1 MMTKIKICGLTRAED
16 IEMVNEFLPD
26 YVGFVFAKSRRQV
39 SIEQAK
45 DLKKRLKRE
54 IKAVGV
60 FVNEEA
66 ANIAKIAEQG
76 IIDLIQIHG
85 NEDAA
90 YCKQLR
96 NLTQVPIIKAVRIKC
111 EDDLAGIDEFD
122 CDYYLFDTLSST
134 QFGGTGKTFDHRLLY
149 NKAIEKPFFVAGG
162 LNQDN
167 VAAVI
172 KALEPFGVDTS
183 GGVENDGIKDKN
195 KIKEFI
201 KQGRIVGKN
210 D

>member
-1 MMTKIKICGLTRAED
+1 MTKIKICGLTRTED
-16 IEMVNEFLPD
+16 IAMVNEFLPD
-26 YVGFVFAKSRRQV
+26 YIGFVFAKSRRQV
-39 SIEQAK
+39 SAEQAK
-45 DLKKRLKRE
+45 ELKNKLRPA

-60 FVNEEA
+60 FVNEKPE
-66 ANIAKIAEQG
+66 NIAEIANQG

-85 NEDAA
+85 DEDAA
-90 YCKQLR
+90 YCAQLR
-96 NLTQVPIIKAVRIKC
+96 KLTQAPIIKVVRVER
-111 EDDLAGIDEFD
+111 EDDFAGIEAFD
-122 CDYYLFDTLSST
+122 CDYCLFDTLSSKDY
-134 QFGGTGKTFDHRLLY
+134 GGTGKAFDHSLLY
-149 NKAIEKPFFVAGG
+149 NKEIKKPFFVAGG

-172 KALEPFGVDTS
+172 EVIKPFGVDTS
-183 GGVENDGIKDKN
+183 GGVETDGIKDAN

>member
-1 MMTKIKICGLTRAED
+1 MTKIKICGLTRTED

-26 YVGFVFAKSRRQV
+26 YIGFVFAKSRRQV
-39 SIEQAK
+39 SAEQAK
-45 DLKKRLKRE
+45 ELKNKLRPA

-60 FVNEEA
+60 FVNEKPE
-66 ANIAKIAEQG
+66 NIAEIANQG

-85 NEDAA
+85 DEDAA
-90 YCKQLR
+90 YCAQLR
-96 NLTQVPIIKAVRIKC
+96 KLTQAPIIKVVRVER
-111 EDDLAGIDEFD
+111 EDDFAGIEEFD
-122 CDYYLFDTLSST
+122 CDYYLFDTLSSKEY
-134 QFGGTGKTFDHRLLY
+134 GGTGQAFDHSLLY
-149 NKAIEKPFFVAGG
+149 NKEIKKPFFVAGG

-172 KALEPFGVDTS
+172 EVIKPFGVDTS
-183 GGVENDGIKDKN
+183 GGVETDGIKDVN
-195 KIKEFI
+195 KIKEFT

>member
-1 MMTKIKICGLTRAED
+1 MTKIKICGLTRTED

-26 YVGFVFAKSRRQV
+26 YIGFVFAKSRRQV
-39 SIEQAK
+39 SAEQAK
-45 DLKKRLKRE
+45 ELKNKLRPA

-60 FVNEEA
+60 FVNEKPE
-66 ANIAKIAEQG
+66 NIAEIANQG

-85 NEDAA
+85 DEDAA
-90 YCKQLR
+90 YCAQLR
-96 NLTQVPIIKAVRIKC
+96 KLTQAPIVKVVRVER
-111 EDDLAGIDEFD
+111 EDDFAGIEEFD
-122 CDYYLFDTLSST
+122 CDYYLFDTLSSKEY
-134 QFGGTGKTFDHRLLY
+134 GGTGKAFDHSILH
-149 NKAIEKPFFVAGG
+149 NKEIKKPFFVAGG

-172 KALEPFGVDTS
+172 EVIKPFGVDTS
-183 GGVENDGIKDKN
+183 GGVETDGIKDIN

>member
-1 MMTKIKICGLTRAED
+1 MTKIKICGLTRTED

-26 YVGFVFAKSRRQV
+26 YIGFVFAKSRRQV
-39 SIEQAK
+39 SAEQAK
-45 DLKKRLKRE
+45 ELKNKLRPA

-60 FVNEEA
+60 FVNEKPE
-66 ANIAKIAEQG
+66 NIAEIANQG

-85 NEDAA
+85 DEDAA
-90 YCKQLR
+90 YCAQLR
-96 NLTQVPIIKAVRIKC
+96 KLTQAPIIKVVRVER
-111 EDDLAGIDEFD
+111 EDDFAGIEEFD
-122 CDYYLFDTLSST
+122 CDYYLFYTLSSKEY
-134 QFGGTGKTFDHRLLY
+134 GGTGKAFDHSLLY
-149 NKAIEKPFFVAGG
+149 NKEIKKPFFVAGG

-172 KALEPFGVDTS
+172 EVIKPFGVDTS
-183 GGVENDGIKDKN
+183 GGVETDGIKDAN

>member
-1 MMTKIKICGLTRAED
+1 MTKIKICGLTRTED

-26 YVGFVFAKSRRQV
+26 YIGFVFAKSRRQV
-39 SIEQAK
+39 SAEQAK
-45 DLKKRLKRE
+45 ELKNKLRPA

-60 FVNEEA
+60 FVNEKPE
-66 ANIAKIAEQG
+66 NIAKIANQG

-85 NEDAA
+85 DEDAA
-90 YCKQLR
+90 YCAQLR
-96 NLTQVPIIKAVRIKC
+96 KLTQAPIVKVVRVER
-111 EDDLAGIDEFD
+111 EDDFAGIEEFD
-122 CDYYLFDTLSST
+122 CDYYLFDTLSSKDY
-134 QFGGTGKTFDHRLLY
+134 GGTGKAFDHSLLY
-149 NKAIEKPFFVAGG
+149 NKEIKKPFFVAGG

-172 KALEPFGVDTS
+172 EVIKPFGVDTS
-183 GGVENDGIKDKN
+183 GGVETDGIKDAN

>member
-1 MMTKIKICGLTRAED
+1 MTKIKICGLTRTED

-26 YVGFVFAKSRRQV
+26 YIGFVFAKSRRQV
-39 SIEQAK
+39 SAEQAK
-45 DLKKRLKRE
+45 KLKNKLRPA

-60 FVNEEA
+60 FVNEKPE
-66 ANIAKIAEQG
+66 NIAEIANQG

-85 NEDAA
+85 DEDAA
-90 YCKQLR
+90 YCAQLR
-96 NLTQVPIIKAVRIKC
+96 KLTQAPIIKVVRVER
-111 EDDLAGIDEFD
+111 EDDLAGIEEFD
-122 CDYYLFDTLSST
+122 CDYYLFDTLSSKDY
-134 QFGGTGKTFDHRLLY
+134 GGTGKAFDHSLLY
-149 NKAIEKPFFVAGG
+149 NKEIKKPFFVAGG

-167 VAAVI
+167 VAAAI
-172 KALEPFGVDTS
+172 EATKPFGVDTS
-183 GGVENDGIKDKN
+183 GGVETDGIKDAN

>member
-1 MMTKIKICGLTRAED
+1 MTKIKICGLTRTED

-26 YVGFVFAKSRRQV
+26 YIGFVFAKSRRQV
-39 SIEQAK
+39 SAEQAK
-45 DLKKRLKRE
+45 ELKNKLRPA

-60 FVNEEA
+60 FVNEKPE
-66 ANIAKIAEQG
+66 NIAEIANQG

-85 NEDAA
+85 DEDAA
-90 YCKQLR
+90 YCAQLR
-96 NLTQVPIIKAVRIKC
+96 KLTQAPIIKVVRVER
-111 EDDLAGIDEFD
+111 EDDFAGIEEFD
-122 CDYYLFDTLSST
+122 CDYYLFDTLSSKEY
-134 QFGGTGKTFDHRLLY
+134 GGTGKAFDHSLLH
-149 NKAIEKPFFVAGG
+149 NKEIKKLFFVVCG

-172 KALEPFGVDTS
+172 EAIKPYGVDAS
-183 GGVENDGIKDKN
+183 GGVETDGIKDAN
-195 KIKEFI
+195 KIIEFI

>member
-1 MMTKIKICGLTRAED
+1 MTKIKICGLTRTED
-16 IEMVNEFLPD
+16 INMVNEFLPD
-26 YVGFVFAKSRRQV
+26 YIGFVFAKSRRQV
-39 SIEQAK
+39 SAEQAK
-45 DLKKRLKRE
+45 ELKNKLRPA

-60 FVNEEA
+60 FVNEKPE
-66 ANIAKIAEQG
+66 NIAEIANQG

-85 NEDAA
+85 DEDAA
-90 YCKQLR
+90 YCAQLR
-96 NLTQVPIIKAVRIKC
+96 KLTQAPIIKVVRVER
-111 EDDLAGIDEFD
+111 EDDFAGIEEFD
-122 CDYYLFDTLSST
+122 CDYYLFDTLSSKEY
-134 QFGGTGKTFDHRLLY
+134 GGTGKAFDHSLLY
-149 NKAIEKPFFVAGG
+149 NKEIKKPFFVAGG

-172 KALEPFGVDTS
+172 EVIKPFGVDTS
-183 GGVENDGIKDKN
+183 GGVETDGIKDAN

>member
-1 MMTKIKICGLTRAED
+1 MTKIKICGLTRTED

-26 YVGFVFAKSRRQV
+26 YIGFVFAKSRRQV
-39 SIEQAK
+39 SAEQAK
-45 DLKKRLKRE
+45 ELKNKLRPA

-60 FVNEEA
+60 FVNEKPE
-66 ANIAKIAEQG
+66 NIAEIANQG

-85 NEDAA
+85 DEDAA
-90 YCKQLR
+90 YCAQLR
-96 NLTQVPIIKAVRIKC
+96 KLTQAPIIKVVRVER
-111 EDDLAGIDEFD
+111 EDDFAGIEAFD
-122 CDYYLFDTLSST
+122 CDYYLFDTLSSKDY
-134 QFGGTGKTFDHRLLY
+134 GGTGKAFDHSLLY
-149 NKAIEKPFFVAGG
+149 NKEIKKPFFVAGG

-167 VAAVI
+167 VAAVSEVI
-172 KALEPFGVDTS
+172 KPFGVDTS
-183 GGVENDGIKDKN
+183 GGVETDGIKDAN

>member
-1 MMTKIKICGLTRAED
+1 MTKIKICGLTRTED

-26 YVGFVFAKSRRQV
+26 YIGFVFAKSRRQV
-39 SIEQAK
+39 SAEQAK
-45 DLKKRLKRE
+45 ELKNKLRPA

-60 FVNEEA
+60 FVNEKPE
-66 ANIAKIAEQG
+66 NIAEIANQG

-85 NEDAA
+85 DEDAA
-90 YCKQLR
+90 YCAQLR
-96 NLTQVPIIKAVRIKC
+96 KLTQAPIIKVVRVER
-111 EDDLAGIDEFD
+111 EDDFAGIEEFD
-122 CDYYLFDTLSST
+122 CDYYLFDTLSSKEY
-134 QFGGTGKTFDHRLLY
+134 GGTGQAFDHSLLY
-149 NKAIEKPFFVAGG
+149 NKEIKKPFFVAGG

-172 KALEPFGVDTS
+172 EVIKPFGVDTS
-183 GGVENDGIKDKN
+183 GGVETDGIKDAN

>member
-1 MMTKIKICGLTRAED
+1 MTKIKICGLTRTED

-26 YVGFVFAKSRRQV
+26 YIGFVFAKSRRQV
-39 SIEQAK
+39 SAEQAK
-45 DLKKRLKRE
+45 ELKNKLRPA

-60 FVNEEA
+60 FVNEKPE
-66 ANIAKIAEQG
+66 NIAEIANQG

-85 NEDAA
+85 DEDAA
-90 YCKQLR
+90 YCAQLR
-96 NLTQVPIIKAVRIKC
+96 KLTQAPIIKVVRVER
-111 EDDLAGIDEFD
+111 EDDLAGIEEFD
-122 CDYYLFDTLSST
+122 CDYYLFDTLSSKEY
-134 QFGGTGKTFDHRLLY
+134 GGTGKAFDHSLLY
-149 NKAIEKPFFVAGG
+149 NKEIKKPFFVAGG

-172 KALEPFGVDTS
+172 EVIKPFGVDTS
-183 GGVENDGIKDKN
+183 GGVETDGIKDAN

>member
-1 MMTKIKICGLTRAED
+1 MTKIKICGLTRTED

-26 YVGFVFAKSRRQV
+26 YIGFVFAKSRRQV
-39 SIEQAK
+39 SAEQAK
-45 DLKKRLKRE
+45 ELKNKLRPA

-60 FVNEEA
+60 FVNEKPE
-66 ANIAKIAEQG
+66 NIAEIANQG

-85 NEDAA
+85 DEDAA
-90 YCKQLR
+90 YCAQLR
-96 NLTQVPIIKAVRIKC
+96 KLTQAPIIKVVRVER
-111 EDDLAGIDEFD
+111 EDDFAGIEEFD
-122 CDYYLFDTLSST
+122 CDYYLFDTLSSKDY
-134 QFGGTGKTFDHRLLY
+134 GGTGKAFDHSLLY
-149 NKAIEKPFFVAGG
+149 NKEIKKPFFVAGG

-172 KALEPFGVDTS
+172 EVIKPFGVDTS
-183 GGVENDGIKDKN
+183 GGVETDGIKDAN

-201 KQGRIVGKN
+201 EQGRIVGKN

>member
-1 MMTKIKICGLTRAED
+1 MTKIKICGLTRTED
-16 IEMVNEFLPD
+16 IEKVNEFLPD
-26 YVGFVFAKSRRQV
+26 YIGFVFAKSRRQV
-39 SIEQAK
+39 SAEQAK
-45 DLKKRLKRE
+45 ELKNKLRPA

-60 FVNEEA
+60 FVNEKPE
-66 ANIAKIAEQG
+66 NIAEIANQG

-85 NEDAA
+85 DEDAA
-90 YCKQLR
+90 YCAQLR
-96 NLTQVPIIKAVRIKC
+96 KLTQAPIIKVVRVER
-111 EDDLAGIDEFD
+111 EDDFAGIEAFD
-122 CDYYLFDTLSST
+122 CDYYLFDTLSSKEY
-134 QFGGTGKTFDHRLLY
+134 GGTGQAFDHSLLH
-149 NKAIEKPFFVAGG
+149 NKEIKKPFFVAGG

-172 KALEPFGVDTS
+172 EAIKPFGVDTS
-183 GGVENDGIKDKN
+183 GGVETDGSKDVN

>member
-1 MMTKIKICGLTRAED
+1 MTKIKICGLTRTED
-16 IEMVNEFLPD
+16 IGMVNEFLPD
-26 YVGFVFAKSRRQV
+26 YIGFVFAKSRRQLSV
-39 SIEQAK
+39 EQAK
-45 DLKKRLKRE
+45 ELKKKLRLE

-60 FVNEEA
+60 FVNEKPE
-66 ANIAKIAEQG
+66 NIAEIANQG

-85 NEDAA
+85 DEDAA
-90 YCKQLR
+90 YCAQLR
-96 NLTQVPIIKAVRIKC
+96 KLTQAPIIKVVRVER
-111 EDDLAGIDEFD
+111 EDDFAGIEEFD
-122 CDYYLFDTLSST
+122 CDYYLFDTLSSKDY
-134 QFGGTGKTFDHRLLY
+134 GGTGKAFDHSLLY
-149 NKAIEKPFFVAGG
+149 NKEIKKPFFVAGG

-172 KALEPFGVDTS
+172 EVIKPFGVDTS
-183 GGVENDGIKDKN
+183 GGVETDGIKDAN

>member
-1 MMTKIKICGLTRAED
+1 MTKIKICGLTRTED

-26 YVGFVFAKSRRQV
+26 YIGFVFAKSRRQV
-39 SIEQAK
+39 SAEQAK
-45 DLKKRLKRE
+45 ELKNKLRPA

-60 FVNEEA
+60 FVNEKPE
-66 ANIAKIAEQG
+66 NIAEIANQG

-85 NEDAA
+85 DEDAA
-90 YCKQLR
+90 YCAQLR
-96 NLTQVPIIKAVRIKC
+96 KLTQAPIIKVVRVQV
-111 EDDLAGIDEFD
+111 EDDFAGIEEFY
-122 CDYYLFDTLSST
+122 CDYYLFDTLSSKEY
-134 QFGGTGKTFDHRLLY
+134 GGTGQAFDHSLLY
-149 NKAIEKPFFVAGG
+149 NKEIKKPFFVAGG

-172 KALEPFGVDTS
+172 EVIKPFGVDTS
-183 GGVENDGIKDKN
+183 GGVETDGIKDAN

>member
-1 MMTKIKICGLTRAED
+1 MTKIKICGLTRTED

-26 YVGFVFAKSRRQV
+26 YIGFVFAKSRRQV
-39 SIEQAK
+39 SAEQAK
-45 DLKKRLKRE
+45 ELKNKLRPA

-60 FVNEEA
+60 FVNEKPE
-66 ANIAKIAEQG
+66 NIAEIANQG

-85 NEDAA
+85 DEDAA
-90 YCKQLR
+90 YCAQLR
-96 NLTQVPIIKAVRIKC
+96 KLTQAPIIKVVRVER
-111 EDDLAGIDEFD
+111 EDDFAGIEEFD
-122 CDYYLFDTLSST
+122 CDYYLFDTLSSKDY
-134 QFGGTGKTFDHRLLY
+134 GGTGKAFDHSLLH
-149 NKAIEKPFFVAGG
+149 NKEIKKPFFVAGG

-172 KALEPFGVDTS
+172 EVIKPFGVDTS
-183 GGVENDGIKDKN
+183 GGVETDGIKDAN

>member
-1 MMTKIKICGLTRAED
+1 MTKIKICGLTRTED

-26 YVGFVFAKSRRQV
+26 YIGFVFAKSRRQV
-39 SIEQAK
+39 SAEQAK
-45 DLKKRLKRE
+45 ELKNKLRPA

-60 FVNEEA
+60 FVNEKPE
-66 ANIAKIAEQG
+66 NIAEIANQG

-85 NEDAA
+85 DEDAA
-90 YCKQLR
+90 YCAQLR
-96 NLTQVPIIKAVRIKC
+96 KLTQAPIIKVVRVQV
-111 EDDLAGIDEFD
+111 EDDFAGIEEFD
-122 CDYYLFDTLSST
+122 CDYYLFDTLSSKEY
-134 QFGGTGKTFDHRLLY
+134 GGTGKAFDHSLLH
-149 NKAIEKPFFVAGG
+149 NKEIKKPFFVAGG

-172 KALEPFGVDTS
+172 EAIKPYGVDAS
-183 GGVENDGIKDKN
+183 GGVETDGIKDAN
-195 KIKEFI
+195 KIIEFI

>member
-1 MMTKIKICGLTRAED
+1 MTKIKICGLTRTED

-26 YVGFVFAKSRRQV
+26 YIGFVFAKSRRQV
-39 SIEQAK
+39 SAEQAK
-45 DLKKRLKRE
+45 KLKNKLRPA

-60 FVNEEA
+60 FVNEKPE
-66 ANIAKIAEQG
+66 NIAEIANQG

-85 NEDAA
+85 DEDAA
-90 YCKQLR
+90 YCAQLR
-96 NLTQVPIIKAVRIKC
+96 KLTQAPIIKVVRVER
-111 EDDLAGIDEFD
+111 EDDFAGIEEFD
-122 CDYYLFDTLSST
+122 CDYYLFDTLSSKEY
-134 QFGGTGKTFDHRLLY
+134 GGTGKAFDHSLLY
-149 NKAIEKPFFVAGG
+149 NKEIKKPFFVAGG

-172 KALEPFGVDTS
+172 EVIKPFGVDTS
-183 GGVENDGIKDKN
+183 GGVETDGIKDAN

>member
-1 MMTKIKICGLTRAED
+1 MTKIKICGLTRTED

-26 YVGFVFAKSRRQV
+26 YIGFVFAKSRRQV
-39 SIEQAK
+39 SAEQAK
-45 DLKKRLKRE
+45 ELKNKLRPA

-60 FVNEEA
+60 FVNEKPE
-66 ANIAKIAEQG
+66 NIAEIANQG

-85 NEDAA
+85 DEDAA
-90 YCKQLR
+90 YCAQLR
-96 NLTQVPIIKAVRIKC
+96 KLTQAPIIKVVRVER
-111 EDDLAGIDEFD
+111 EDDFAGIEEFD
-122 CDYYLFDTLSST
+122 CDYYLFDTLSSK
-134 QFGGTGKTFDHRLLY
+134 QYGGTGKAFDHSILY
-149 NKAIEKPFFVAGG
+149 NKEIKKPFFVAGG

-172 KALEPFGVDTS
+172 EVIKPFGVDTS
-183 GGVENDGIKDKN
+183 GGVETDGIKDAN

>member
-1 MMTKIKICGLTRAED
+1 MTKIKICGLTRTED

-26 YVGFVFAKSRRQV
+26 YIGFVFAKSRRQV
-39 SIEQAK
+39 SAEQAK
-45 DLKKRLKRE
+45 ELKNKLRPA

-60 FVNEEA
+60 FVNEKPE
-66 ANIAKIAEQG
+66 NIAEIANQG

-85 NEDAA
+85 DEDAA
-90 YCKQLR
+90 YCAQLR
-96 NLTQVPIIKAVRIKC
+96 KLTQAPIIKVVRVER
-111 EDDLAGIDEFD
+111 EDDFAGIEEFD
-122 CDYYLFDTLSST
+122 CDYYLFDTLSSKEY
-134 QFGGTGKTFDHRLLY
+134 GGTGKAFDHSLLY
-149 NKAIEKPFFVAGG
+149 NKEIKKPFFVAGG

-172 KALEPFGVDTS
+172 EVIKPFGVDTS
-183 GGVENDGIKDKN
+183 GGVETDGIKDAN

>member
-1 MMTKIKICGLTRAED
+1 MTKIKICGLTRTED

-26 YVGFVFAKSRRQV
+26 YIGFVFAKSRRQV
-39 SIEQAK
+39 SAEQAK
-45 DLKKRLKRE
+45 ELKNKLRPA

-60 FVNEEA
+60 FVNEKPE
-66 ANIAKIAEQG
+66 NIAEIANQG

-85 NEDAA
+85 DEDAA
-90 YCKQLR
+90 YCAQLR
-96 NLTQVPIIKAVRIKC
+96 KLTQAPIIKVVRVER
-111 EDDLAGIDEFD
+111 EDDFAGIEEFD
-122 CDYYLFDTLSST
+122 CDYYLFDTLSSKDY
-134 QFGGTGKTFDHRLLY
+134 GGTGKAFDHSLLY
-149 NKAIEKPFFVAGG
+149 NKEIKKPFFVAGG

-172 KALEPFGVDTS
+172 EVIKPFGVDTS
-183 GGVENDGIKDKN
+183 GGVETDGIKDVN
-195 KIKEFI
+195 KIKEFT

>member
-1 MMTKIKICGLTRAED
+1 MTKIKICGLTRTED

-26 YVGFVFAKSRRQV
+26 YIGFVFAKSRRQLSV
-39 SIEQAK
+39 EQAK
-45 DLKKRLKRE
+45 ELKKKLRLE

-60 FVNEEA
+60 FVNEKPE
-66 ANIAKIAEQG
+66 NIAEIANQG

-85 NEDAA
+85 DEDAA
-90 YCKQLR
+90 YCAQLR
-96 NLTQVPIIKAVRIKC
+96 KLTQAPIIKVLRVER
-111 EDDLAGIDEFD
+111 EDDLAGIEEFD
-122 CDYYLFDTLSST
+122 CDYYLFDTLSN
-134 QFGGTGKTFDHRLLY
+134 QQYGGTGKAFDHSILY
-149 NKAIEKPFFVAGG
+149 NKEIKKPFFVAGG

-172 KALEPFGVDTS
+172 EVIKPFGVDTS
-183 GGVENDGIKDKN
+183 GGVETDGIKDAN

>member
-1 MMTKIKICGLTRAED
+1 MTKIKICGLTRTED
-16 IEMVNEFLPD
+16 IETVNEFLPD
-26 YVGFVFAKSRRQV
+26 YIGFVFAKSRRQV
-39 SIEQAK
+39 SAEQAK
-45 DLKKRLKRE
+45 ELKNKFRPA

-60 FVNEEA
+60 FVNEKPENIVEI
-66 ANIAKIAEQG
+66 ANQG

-85 NEDAA
+85 DEDAA
-90 YCKQLR
+90 YCAQLR
-96 NLTQVPIIKAVRIKC
+96 KLTQAPIIKVVRVQV
-111 EDDLAGIDEFD
+111 EDDLAGIEEFD
-122 CDYYLFDTLSST
+122 CDYYLFDTLSSKEY
-134 QFGGTGKTFDHRLLY
+134 GGTGKAFDHSLLH
-149 NKAIEKPFFVAGG
+149 NKEIKKPFFVAGG

-172 KALEPFGVDTS
+172 EVIKPFGVDTS
-183 GGVENDGIKDKN
+183 GGVETDGSKDVN

>member
-1 MMTKIKICGLTRAED
+1 MTKIKICGLTRTED

-26 YVGFVFAKSRRQV
+26 YIGFVFAKSRRQV
-39 SIEQAK
+39 SAEQAK
-45 DLKKRLKRE
+45 ELKNKLRPA

-60 FVNEEA
+60 FVNEKPE
-66 ANIAKIAEQG
+66 NIAEIANQG

-85 NEDAA
+85 DEDAA
-90 YCKQLR
+90 YCAQLR
-96 NLTQVPIIKAVRIKC
+96 KLTQAPIIKVVRVER
-111 EDDLAGIDEFD
+111 EDDFAGIEEFD
-122 CDYYLFDTLSST
+122 CDYYLFDTLSSKEY
-134 QFGGTGKTFDHRLLY
+134 GGTGKAFDHSLLH
-149 NKAIEKPFFVAGG
+149 NKEIKKPFFVAGG

-172 KALEPFGVDTS
+172 EAIKPYGVDAS
-183 GGVENDGIKDKN
+183 GGVETDGIKDVN
-195 KIKEFI
+195 KIKEFT

>member
-1 MMTKIKICGLTRAED
+1 MTKIKICGLTRTED

-26 YVGFVFAKSRRQV
+26 YIGFVFAKSRRQV
-39 SIEQAK
+39 SAEQAK
-45 DLKKRLKRE
+45 ELKNKLRPA

-60 FVNEEA
+60 FVNEKPE
-66 ANIAKIAEQG
+66 NIAEIANQG

-85 NEDAA
+85 DEDAA
-90 YCKQLR
+90 YCAQLR
-96 NLTQVPIIKAVRIKC
+96 KLTQAPIIKVVRVQV
-111 EDDLAGIDEFD
+111 EDDLAGIEEFD
-122 CDYYLFDTLSST
+122 CDYYLFDTLSSKDY
-134 QFGGTGKTFDHRLLY
+134 GGTGKAFDHSLLY
-149 NKAIEKPFFVAGG
+149 NKEIKKPFFVAGG

-172 KALEPFGVDTS
+172 EVIKPFGVDTS
-183 GGVENDGIKDKN
+183 GGVETDGIKDAN
-195 KIKEFI
+195 KIKEFT

>member
-1 MMTKIKICGLTRAED
+1 MTKIKICGLTRTED

-26 YVGFVFAKSRRQV
+26 YIGFVFAKSRRQV
-39 SIEQAK
+39 SAEQAK
-45 DLKKRLKRE
+45 ELKNKLRPA

-60 FVNEEA
+60 FVNEKPE
-66 ANIAKIAEQG
+66 NIAEIANQG

-85 NEDAA
+85 DEDAA
-90 YCKQLR
+90 YCAQLR
-96 NLTQVPIIKAVRIKC
+96 KLTQAPIIKVVRVER
-111 EDDLAGIDEFD
+111 EDDFAGIEEFD
-122 CDYYLFDTLSST
+122 CDYYLFDTLSSKEY
-134 QFGGTGKTFDHRLLY
+134 GGTGKAFDHSILY
-149 NKAIEKPFFVAGG
+149 NKEIKKPFFVAGG

-172 KALEPFGVDTS
+172 EVIKPFGVDTS
-183 GGVENDGIKDKN
+183 GGVETDGIKDVN

>member
-1 MMTKIKICGLTRAED
+1 MTKIKICGLTRTED

-26 YVGFVFAKSRRQV
+26 YIGFVFAKSRRQV
-39 SIEQAK
+39 SAEQAK
-45 DLKKRLKRE
+45 ELKNKLRPA

-60 FVNEEA
+60 FVNEKPE
-66 ANIAKIAEQG
+66 NIAEIANQG

-85 NEDAA
+85 DEDAA
-90 YCKQLR
+90 YCAQLR
-96 NLTQVPIIKAVRIKC
+96 KLTQAPIIKVVRVER
-111 EDDLAGIDEFD
+111 EDDFAGIEEFD
-122 CDYYLFDTLSST
+122 CDYYLFDTLSSKEY
-134 QFGGTGKTFDHRLLY
+134 GGTGKAFDHSLLH
-149 NKAIEKPFFVAGG
+149 NKEIKKPFFVAGG

-167 VAAVI
+167 VAAAI
-172 KALEPFGVDTS
+172 EATKPFGVDTS
-183 GGVENDGIKDKN
+183 GGVETDGSKDVN

>member
-1 MMTKIKICGLTRAED
+1 MTKIKICGLTRTED

-39 SIEQAK
+39 SSEQAK
-45 DLKKRLKRE
+45 ELKKKLKPE

-60 FVNEEA
+60 FVNEKAE
-66 ANIAKIAEQG
+66 NIAEIANQG
-76 IIDLIQIHG
+76 IIDLIQLHG
-85 NEDAA
+85 DEDAV
-90 YCKQLR
+90 YCRQLR
-96 NLTQVPIIKAVRIKC
+96 NLTQTPIIKAVRVRD
-111 EDDLAGIDEFD
+111 EEDLAGIEEFD
-122 CDYYLFDTLSST
+122 CDYYLFDTLSSKEY
-134 QFGGTGKTFDHRLLY
+134 GGTGKAFDHSILH
-149 NKAIEKPFFVAGG
+149 NKEIKKPFFVAGG

-172 KALEPFGVDTS
+172 EVIKPFGVDTS
-183 GGVENDGIKDKN
+183 GGVETDGIKDAN
-195 KIKEFI
+195 KINEFV